1 MQLITIKKGGII
13 MNYIGVDLH
22 KRSSYI
28 YILDKNGNKVL
39 NKRVSNNIIQLKEFF
54 KEVEKPFKLAVE
66 TTYNWYFFVDLA
78 QEYSDEV
85 YLANSYELKAFA
97 KRNKKNDKI
106 DAKLIAALLYQGY
119 LPVVY
124 IPDKATRKVREL
136 LRYRMRTVRD
146 RSRVI
151 VRMKSLL
158 DRLGYD
164 SNGNYT
170 THKKLKEIT
179 AGSFEK
185 PYDIIISN
193 YLDRI
198 YYLNKHIKKL
208 EKELEENITKDKRI
222 DYLLS
227 IPGLGYFGSAL
238 VLYEIIDIER
248 FKTFNRLCSYAGLAP
263 RVSSS
268 DKKLYYGKLSKNRA
282 KNLQWILLE
291 NVYHFIRMVP
301 GKKDR
306 YEQIKKRKN
315 ANIAKVALARE
326 MLKIIYKVL
335 KESRYFYYKKDNK
348 VQSAA

>member
-1 MQLITIKKGGII
+1 

-22 KRSSYI
+22 KRNSFI
-28 YILDKNGNKVL
+28 YILDKNGKKIR
-39 NKRVSNNIIQLKEFF
+39 NKRISNNIIQLKKFF
-54 KEVEKPFKLAVE
+54 EEVEKPFKLAVE

-78 QEYSDEV
+78 QEYSNEV

-106 DAKLIAALLYQGY
+106 DAKLIAKLLYQGY

-124 IPDKATRKVREL
+124 IADKQTRKVREL
-136 LRYRMRTVRD
+136 LRYRMKTVSD

-164 SNGNYT
+164 SDGNYT
-170 THKKLKEIT
+170 TYKKLEEIQP
-179 AGSFEK
+179 SNFDK
-185 PYDIIISN
+185 PYDTIVTN

-198 YYLNKHIKKL
+198 YYLNKHLKQL
-208 EKELEENITKDKRI
+208 EKELKEIIIKDKRI
-222 DYLLS
+222 EYLLS
-227 IPGLGYFGSAL
+227 IPGLGHFGSAL
-238 VLYEIIDIER
+238 ILYEIIDINR
-248 FKTFNRLCSYAGLAP
+248 FKTFNRLSSYAGLAP

-268 DKKLYYGKLSKNRA
+268 DKKIYYGRLSKNRS

-291 NVYHFIRMVP
+291 NVYHFVRTVP
-301 GKKDR
+301 GKKER

-315 ANIAKVALARE
+315 ANIAKVVLARE

-335 KESRYFYYKKDNK
+335 KENRYFYYKKDK
-348 VQSAA
+348 KIQSAA

>member
-1 MQLITIKKGGII
+1 MELITIKKGGII
-13 MNYIGVDLH
+13 MHYIGVDLH

-28 YILDKNGNKVL
+28 YILDKNGNKIL
-39 NKRVSNNIIQLKEFF
+39 NKRISNNMIQLKEFF
-54 KEVEKPFKLAVE
+54 NEVEKPFKLAVE

-78 QEYSDEV
+78 QEYSDEI

-106 DAKLIAALLYQGY
+106 DTKLIAELLYQGY

-151 VRMKSLL
+151 VRFKSLL

-170 THKKLKEIT
+170 TYKKLEEINPST
-179 AGSFEK
+179 FDK
-185 PYDIIISN
+185 PYDTIMTN

-198 YYLNKHIKKL
+198 YYLNKHIKQL
-208 EKELEENITKDKRI
+208 EKNLEEIIIKDKRI
-222 DYLLS
+222 EYLLS
-227 IPGLGYFGSAL
+227 IPGLGNFSSAL
-238 VLYEIIDIER
+238 ILYEIINIER

-263 RVSSS
+263 RVSIS
-268 DKKLYYGKLSKNRA
+268 DKKVYYGRLSKNRA

-291 NVYHFIRMVP
+291 TVYHFIRMVP
-301 GKKDR
+301 GKKER

-315 ANIAKVALARE
+315 ANIAKVVLARDL
-326 MLKIIYKVL
+326 LKIIYKVL
-335 KESRYFYYKKDNK
+335 KENRYFYYKKENK
-348 VQSAA
+348 IQSAA

>member
-1 MQLITIKKGGII
+1 

-22 KRSSYI
+22 KNNSYFH
-28 YILDKNGNKVL
+28 ILNKNGNKVL
-39 NKRVSNNIIQLKEFF
+39 NKRLSNNINQLKQFF
-54 KEVEKPFKLAVE
+54 DNLKKPFKLAVE

-106 DAKLIAALLYQGY
+106 DAKLIAQLLYKGY

-124 IPDKATRKVREL
+124 IADKQTRKVREL
-136 LRYRMRTVRD
+136 LRYRMKTVSD

-164 SNGNYT
+164 SNGDYT
-170 THKKLKEIT
+170 TYKKLEEIKPV
-179 AGSFEK
+179 SFDK
-185 PYDIIISN
+185 PYDTIVMN

-198 YYLNKHIKKL
+198 YYLNKHLKVL
-208 EKELEENITKDKRI
+208 EKELKEIIIKDNRI
-222 DYLLS
+222 EYLLS
-227 IPGLGYFGSAL
+227 IPGLGHFSSAL
-238 VLYEIIDIER
+238 ILYEIIDINR
-248 FKTFNRLCSYAGLAP
+248 FKTFNRMCSYAGLAP

-291 NVYHFIRMVP
+291 IVYHFIRMVP
-301 GKKDR
+301 GKQER
-306 YEQIKKRKN
+306 YERIKKRKN
-315 ANIAKVALARE
+315 ANIAKVVLARDL
-326 MLKIIYKVL
+326 LKIIYKVL
-335 KESRYFYYKKDNK
+335 EENRYYYYKKDNK
-348 VQSAA
+348 IQSVRSRIFRSAA